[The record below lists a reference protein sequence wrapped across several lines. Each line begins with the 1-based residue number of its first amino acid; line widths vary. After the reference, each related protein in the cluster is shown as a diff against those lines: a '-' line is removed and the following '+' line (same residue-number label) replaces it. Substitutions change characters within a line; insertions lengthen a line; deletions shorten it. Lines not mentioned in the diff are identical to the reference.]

1 MLCGECAGDALAA
14 EYVLLNLLSRV
25 HSRPEPL
32 ALGALPLN
40 LKGCPAAGPADLAAA
55 SPFAEG
61 GEAAAPFARSVA
73 SLLDALLPRVAT
85 LPLTIEGL
93 NTHAMRPTKNHER
106 NVLERG
112 ALQLSPGTQLLVDET
127 VLMEGKLTEV
137 GVKNLDALKALL
149 ETQKLQYDFQVG
161 LCDLRVPLCAHLPN
175 HVSTALVCCPT
186 GYHHH

>member
-1 MLCGECAGDALAA
+1 M
-14 EYVLLNLLSRV
+14 LLNLLSRV

-40 LKGCPAAGPADLAAA
+40 LKGCPAASPADLAAA

-73 SLLDALLPRVAT
+73 SLLAALLPRVAT

-112 ALQLSPGTQLLVDET
+112 ALQMSPGTQLLVDET

-137 GVKNLDALKALL
+137 GVQNLDALKALL
-149 ETQKLQYDFQVG
+149 ETQKLQYDFQV
-161 LCDLRVPLCAHLPN
+161 
-175 HVSTALVCCPT
+175 
-186 GYHHH
+186 